1 MAKEQP
7 CRWVTRAEA
16 LSAFVMSLSGTQSAG
31 HIKPLHWYVACRLV
45 IEGGFLP
52 DEITPRPPFRATK
65 SGDRWI
71 LAHVPDLAGRGEQTV
86 LGGLKTKDIDVVVT
100 KPGIGPVLAVSVKGT
115 LNAFRNLTNRME
127 EAAGDCANLHLFYP
141 GLVYGFLHVLRGT
154 RPAPDVASNDVALTE
169 AGTAVESIARYHEV
183 LSRLTE
189 RSGIR
194 NEVSKYEVVGLG
206 IASCD
211 PATLGELV
219 GAAIDPGSSLHIER
233 FFDKLYRAYDL
244 RFVYSAPGVKDITT
258 RLEWAS
264 ASPALAKAPS
274 LDYAARVRD

>member
-1 MAKEQP
+1 MAKEQA
-7 CRWVTRAEA
+7 CRWVTRTEA
-16 LSAFVMSLSGTQSAG
+16 LAAFVANVSGTQSAG

-45 IEGGFLP
+45 VEGGFLP
-52 DEITPRPPFRATK
+52 DEITPRPPFHATK
-65 SGDRWI
+65 SG
-71 LAHVPDLAGRGEQTV
+71 AHWLLEHAPDVGGRGEQTV

-100 KPGIGPVLAVSVKGT
+100 KHGIGPVMAVSVKGT

-154 RPAPDVASNDVALTE
+154 RPGPRVAPNDVALTE
-169 AGTAVESIARYHEV
+169 SGEVVESIARYHEV

-206 IASCD
+206 VASCD
-211 PATLGELV
+211 PATLGGLV
-219 GAAIDPGSSLHIER
+219 ETALVSHSTLQIER
-233 FFDKLYRAYDL
+233 FFDRLYRAYDL
-244 RFVYSAPGVKDITT
+244 RFVYSAPGVKHITT
-258 RLEWAS
+258 RLAWAPS
-264 ASPALAKAPS
+264 SPALAQVPA
-274 LDYAARVRD
+274 LDYAPRVSD

>member
-1 MAKEQP
+1 MGKEQP

-16 LSAFVMSLSGTQSAG
+16 LSAFVTNVSGTQGAG

-45 IEGGFLP
+45 VEGGFLP

-65 SGDRWI
+65 IGDRWV
-71 LAHVPDLAGRGEQTV
+71 LEHAPDLAGRGEQTV

-127 EAAGDCANLHLFYP
+127 EAAGDCANVHLFYP

-154 RPAPDVASNDVALTE
+154 KPGPEIPPNDVALTE
-169 AGTAVESIARYHEV
+169 SGEMVEAVARYHEV
-183 LSRLTE
+183 LTRLTE

-206 IASCD
+206 VASCA
-211 PATLGELV
+211 PTTLGGLV
-219 GAAIDPGSSLHIER
+219 GTAIVPDSLLNVER

-244 RFVYSAPGVKDITT
+244 RFVYSAPGVKDVTT
-258 RLEWAS
+258 RLEWAFS
-264 ASPALAKAPS
+264 SPALATAPS
-274 LDYAARVRD
+274 LDYAPRVSD